1 MKIRIWSIEM
11 LYPRSTV
18 ERQCRPRPQA
28 NPGAFSSQL
37 RCISPQIADFS
48 RPVGTSAA
56 AARVLSW
63 MPSGGTMGHRLLVV
77 AACASL
83 TLAFACSAQ
92 TAPGGDTRQF
102 LPIPGY
108 EPTEMDTSADP
119 CVDFYQF
126 ACGNFA
132 KLHPIPADMPEFDQ
146 FVNLYEFNTQALRGL
161 VEKAAAAH
169 AAAGTNEQKIG
180 DYYSSC
186 MDTDAIDKRGL
197 APIQPELD
205 RIAALHAK
213 QDLPALIAHLH
224 RINLDV
230 FFDYGS
236 QQDFKDATREI
247 AAIDQGGLG
256 LPEKDYYLRT
266 DDKSVETRKQYVAH
280 LANVLKLLGDQPDVA
295 QSEAQKIMD
304 FETALAKGS
313 QGNVDR
319 RDPLKVY
326 HMMALT
332 SFSATAPIIDAPRY
346 IELIGSPSVQEL
358 NVAWPDFFRALN
370 KAIADTDLPTLQAY
384 MRARLADTMS
394 MHLPHAFDEE
404 NFDFYGRKLTGTPQ
418 QEARWKRCVN
428 ATDGS
433 IGEALG
439 KLYVAQ
445 YFTPDMKASTLREVH
460 DIEAAM
466 GKDIDA
472 IDWMSPETKVKAKEK
487 LHAVA
492 DKIGYP
498 DKWRDYSKL
507 DIQPGDAFGNAA
519 RAREFEVARQLNKIG
534 QPVNREE
541 WQMTPPTVNAYYDPS
556 MNNINF
562 PAGILQP
569 AFYDKDASDATNYGH
584 IGAVVGHELTH
595 GFDDQGAQFDG
606 QGNLHDWWTPED
618 KKNFQEK
625 TGCIDAEY
633 SQFTAV
639 DDVKVNGKLTLGEN
653 VADNGGLRLAFMAFM
668 ARAAESGKTPPSTPE
683 EKAASAKYTPQQQ
696 FFLGYAQNWCTNERP
711 EFMRMVAQ
719 VDPHSPDA
727 IRVRGVVVNAPEFA
741 HAFGC
746 KPGQPMA
753 PVKSCRV
760 W

>member
-1 MKIRIWSIEM
+1 MRNR
-11 LYPRSTV
+11 L
-18 ERQCRPRPQA
+18 
-28 NPGAFSSQL
+28 L
-37 RCISPQIADFS
+37 
-48 RPVGTSAA
+48 AA
-56 AARVLSW
+56 A
-63 MPSGGTMGHRLLVV
+63 GGLL
-77 AACASL
+77 
-83 TLAFACSAQ
+83 FAIAVTCSAQ
-92 TAPGGDTRQF
+92 TAAPAADAQQF
-102 LPIPGY
+102 NPIPGFDASA
-108 EPTEMDTSADP
+108 MDTSADP

-132 KLHPIPADMPEFDQ
+132 KLHPIPSDLPAFDQ
-146 FVNLYEFNTQALRGL
+146 FSNLYEFNTQALHQI
-161 VEKAAAAH
+161 VEKTAAAH

-180 DYYSSC
+180 DYYASC
-186 MDTDAIDKRGL
+186 MDTDAIDRKGL

-205 RIAALHAK
+205 RIAALHSK
-213 QDLPALIAHLH
+213 EELPALIAHLN
-224 RINLDV
+224 RMSVGV

-247 AAIDQGGLG
+247 AYIDQSGLG

-266 DDKSVETRKQYVAH
+266 DDKSVELRKQYVAH
-280 LANVLKLLGDQPDVA
+280 LANMLKLLGDQPDAA
-295 QSEAQKIMD
+295 QAEAQKIMD
-304 FETALAKGS
+304 LETALAKAS
-313 QGNVDR
+313 QGNVER
-319 RDPLKVY
+319 RDPDKIY
-326 HMMALT
+326 HMMSLT
-332 SFSATAPIIDAPRY
+332 SFSATAPAIDTAKY
-346 IELIGSPSVQEL
+346 IELMGSPSVQEL
-358 NVAWPDFFRALN
+358 NVVSPDFFPALN
-370 KAIADTDLPTLQAY
+370 KTIADTDLTTVQAY
-384 MRARLADTMS
+384 LRVHLADSLAMR
-394 MHLPHAFDEE
+394 LPHAFDEE

-433 IGEALG
+433 LGEALG

-445 YFTPDMKASTLREVH
+445 YFTPDMKASTLTEVH

-466 GKDIDA
+466 GQDIDA

-492 DKIGYP
+492 NKIGYP
-498 DKWRDYSKL
+498 DNWRDYSKL
-507 DIQPGDAFGNAA
+507 DIQPGDALGNSV

-534 QPVNREE
+534 KPVDRQE

-595 GFDDQGAQFDG
+595 GFDDQGAKFDG
-606 QGNLHDWWTPED
+606 NGNLHDWWTPED
-618 KKNFQEK
+618 KKQFQER
-625 TGCIDAEY
+625 TSCVDNEY

-653 VADNGGLRLAFMAFM
+653 TADNGGARIAFMALM
-668 ARAAESGKTPPSTPE
+668 ARIASGTPTATTPEQAAERSLS
-683 EKAASAKYTPQQQ
+683 PQQQ

-711 EFMRMVAQ
+711 EFLRMLANI
-719 VDPHSPDA
+719 DPHSPDA
-727 IRVRGVVVNAPEFA
+727 LRVRGVIVNMPEFA

-746 KPGQPMA
+746 KPSQPMA
-753 PVKSCRV
+753 PAKSCRV

>member
-1 MKIRIWSIEM
+1 
-11 LYPRSTV
+11 
-18 ERQCRPRPQA
+18 
-28 NPGAFSSQL
+28 
-37 RCISPQIADFS
+37 
-48 RPVGTSAA
+48 
-56 AARVLSW
+56 
-63 MPSGGTMGHRLLVV
+63 MGHRLLVA

-83 TLAFACSAQ
+83 TFALACSAQ
-92 TAPGGDTRQF
+92 TAPAGDTQKF
-102 LPIPGY
+102 PPIPGY
-108 EPTEMDTSADP
+108 EPTEMDTTADP
-119 CVDFYQF
+119 CVDFYQY

-132 KLHPIPADMPEFDQ
+132 KLHPIPGDMPEFDQ

-169 AAAGTNEQKIG
+169 AGPGTNEQKIG
-180 DYYSSC
+180 DYYSAC
-186 MDTDAIDKRGL
+186 LDTDAIDKKGL

-205 RIAALHAK
+205 RIAALK
-213 QDLPALIAHLH
+213 SKDELPALVARLN
-224 RINLDV
+224 RIGAGV
-230 FFDYGS
+230 FVDFGS

-247 AAIDQGGLG
+247 AYIDQSGLG

-266 DDKSVETRKQYVAH
+266 DEKSVELRKQYVTH
-280 LANVLKLLGDQPDVA
+280 MANVLKLLGDQPDQA
-295 QSEAQKIMD
+295 QAEAQKIMD
-304 FETALAKGS
+304 LETALAKGS
-313 QGNVDR
+313 QGVVER
-319 RDPLKVY
+319 RDPLKIY
-326 HMMALT
+326 HMMTLT
-332 SFSATAPIIDAPRY
+332 SFAATAPDLDAQKY
-346 IELIGSPSVQEL
+346 VGYIGSPEVTDL
-358 NVAWPDFFRALN
+358 NVVAPDFFPAMN
-370 KAIADTDLPTLQAY
+370 KAIDATDLGTIRDYL
-384 MRARLADTMS
+384 RVHLADSFS
-394 MHLPHAFDEE
+394 MRLPHAFDEE
-404 NFDFYGRKLTGTPQ
+404 NFDFFGRKLTGTPQ
-418 QEARWKRCVN
+418 QEARWKRCVQ

-433 IGEALG
+433 LGEALG
-439 KLYVAQ
+439 QLYVAK

-466 GKDIDA
+466 GRDIDQ
-472 IDWMSPETKVKAKEK
+472 IDWMSPETKAKAKEK
-487 LHAVA
+487 LHDVA

-507 DIQPGDAFGNAA
+507 TVEPGDAFGNSERS
-519 RAREFEVARQLNKIG
+519 RAFELDYQLNKIG
-534 QPVNREE
+534 KPVNRQE
-541 WQMTPPTVNAYYDPS
+541 WGMTPPTVNAYYNPS
-556 MNNINF
+556 MNDINF

-569 AFYDKDASDATNYGH
+569 AFYDKDASNATNYGH

-668 ARAAESGKTPPSTPE
+668 ARAAESGKTPPATAE
-683 EKAASAKYTPQQQ
+683 EKAEAAKYTPQQE
-696 FFLGYAQNWCTNERP
+696 FFLAYAQNWCTNERP
-711 EFMRMVAQ
+711 EFMRMLAN

-727 IRVRGVVVNAPEFA
+727 IRVRGVIVNTPEFA

>member
-1 MKIRIWSIEM
+1 MR
-11 LYPRSTV
+11 
-18 ERQCRPRPQA
+18 
-28 NPGAFSSQL
+28 NPL
-37 RCISPQIADFS
+37 L
-48 RPVGTSAA
+48 AA
-56 AARVLSW
+56 AGCLF
-63 MPSGGTMGHRLLVV
+63 LVT
-77 AACASL
+77 L
-83 TLAFACSAQ
+83 TCPAQ
-92 TAPGGDTRQF
+92 TAAPAGDAPQYS
-102 LPIPGY
+102 PIPGFDSAA
-108 EPTEMDTSADP
+108 MDKTADP
-119 CVDFYQF
+119 CADFYQY

-132 KLHPIPADMPEFDQ
+132 KLHPIPSDLPAFDQ
-146 FVNLYEFNTQALRGL
+146 FANLFEFNTQALHQI

-180 DYYSSC
+180 DYYSAC
-186 MDTDAIDKRGL
+186 MDTGAIDKRGL
-197 APIQPELD
+197 SAIQPELD
-205 RIAALHAK
+205 RIAALHSK
-213 QDLPALIAHLH
+213 EELPALIARLN
-224 RINLDV
+224 RMSVGV

-236 QQDFKDATREI
+236 QQDYKDATREI
-247 AAIDQGGLG
+247 AYIDQSGLG

-266 DDKSVETRKQYVAH
+266 DDKSVELRKQYVAH
-280 LANVLKLLGDQPDVA
+280 VANMLKLLGDQPDTA
-295 QSEAQKIMD
+295 QTEAQKILD
-304 FETALAKGS
+304 LETSLAKAS
-313 QGNVDR
+313 QGNVER
-319 RDPLKVY
+319 RDPDKVY
-326 HMMALT
+326 HMMSLT
-332 SFSATAPIIDAPRY
+332 SFSTTAPAIDTAQY
-346 IELIGSPSVQEL
+346 IEMMGSPSVQEL
-358 NVAWPDFFRALN
+358 NVVAPDFFPALN
-370 KAIADTDLPTLQAY
+370 KTIADTDLATIQAY
-384 MRARLADTMS
+384 LRAHLADSFAMR
-394 MHLPHAFDEE
+394 LPHPFDEE
-404 NFDFYGRKLTGTPQ
+404 NFDFYGRKLTGTPEQ
-418 QEARWKRCVN
+418 QARWKRCVQ

-433 IGEALG
+433 LGEALG

-487 LHAVA
+487 LRAVA

-498 DKWRDYSKL
+498 DQWRDYSKL
-507 DIQPGDAFGNAA
+507 EIQPGDALGNSV

-534 QPVNREE
+534 KPVDRQE

-595 GFDDQGAQFDG
+595 GFDDQGAKFDAN
-606 QGNLHDWWTPED
+606 GNLHDWWTAQD
-618 KKNFQEK
+618 KKNFEER
-625 TGCIDAEY
+625 TGCIDNEY

-653 VADNGGLRLAFMAFM
+653 TADNGGARIAFMALM
-668 ARAAESGKTPPSTPE
+668 ARLAAGSPAADTPE
-683 EKAASAKYTPQQQ
+683 QEAEKSFSPLQQ

-711 EFMRMVAQ
+711 EFLRMLAN

-727 IRVRGVVVNAPEFA
+727 LRVRGVIVNLPEFA